1 MKLFCF
7 PYAGGS
13 SVVFNNWKSYLRYD
27 IELRAIELAG
37 RGKRIMEAHYTDL
50 NDAVN
55 DVFSLIISEIRGGD
69 SYAFFG
75 HSMGA
80 KIVYELTQRI
90 MEKRLPGPKHI
101 FFSGRGAPNI
111 SRFDEKAYHK
121 LPDEEF
127 KKEILKLGG
136 TPKEFFE
143 HPELVDVFLP
153 LLKNDFRLAHEET
166 PIKEINPFPCDIT
179 VFMGKDEDLTPEQV
193 DGWKN
198 NTSGICTIHYFN
210 GGHFFINEKAEEV
223 IKRIN
228 STLQQTSK
236 PVKLQTNC

>member
-13 SVVFNNWKSYLRYD
+13 SVVFNNWKSYLSYD
-27 IELRAIELAG
+27 IELRAIELSG
-37 RGKRIMEAHYTDL
+37 RGKRIMEAHYIDL
-50 NDAVN
+50 NDAIT
-55 DVFSLIISEIRGGD
+55 DVFSLIINEINGGD

-80 KIVYELTQRI
+80 KIVYELTQKI
-90 MEKRLPGPKHI
+90 IEKRLPGPNHI
-101 FFSGRGAPNI
+101 FLSGRGAPNI
-111 SRFDEKAYHK
+111 LRLDEKAYHK

-153 LLKNDFRLAHEET
+153 LLKNDFRLAHEEA
-166 PIKEINPFPCDIT
+166 PIKVINPFSCDIT
-179 VFMGKDEDLTPEQV
+179 VFIGKDEDLTPEQV
-193 DGWKN
+193 DGWKY

-210 GGHFFINEKAEEV
+210 GGHFFINEKTEEV
-223 IKRIN
+223 VSTIN
-228 STLQQTSK
+228 STLKQISK
-236 PVKLQTNC
+236 TTKLQTNC

>member
-13 SVVFNNWKSYLRYD
+13 SIVFNNWKSYLRYD
-27 IELRAIELAG
+27 VELRAIELAG
-37 RGKRIMEAHYTDL
+37 RGKRINEAHYIDL
-50 NDAVN
+50 NDAIN
-55 DVFSLIISEIRGGD
+55 DLFSLIISEIKEGD

-90 MEKRLPGPKHI
+90 IAKKFPGPKHI
-101 FFSGRGAPNI
+101 FFSGRGAPNAL
-111 SRFDEKAYHK
+111 RLEEKAYHK

-153 LLKNDFRLAHEET
+153 LLKNDFRLAHEEA
-166 PIKEINPFPCDIT
+166 PIIEINPFPCDIT
-179 VFMGKDEDLTPEQV
+179 VFIGKDEDLTPEQV
-193 DGWKN
+193 VGWKN
-198 NTSGICTIHYFN
+198 NTSGICTIHYFK
-210 GGHFFINEKAEEV
+210 GGHFFINEKTEEV
-223 IKRIN
+223 IQRIN
-228 STLQQTSK
+228 STLQQISK